1 MIPGMLGRA
10 LFALVC
16 LIITA
21 GALLPMYP
29 RHVEA
34 PGPLSADPALLI
46 AGSAATDCRDCALG
60 DADGARCRSVC
71 SCDRVLST
79 ASASPEPRF
88 SLTVHLVVL
97 PLPAGL
103 SFEPRPLPPKLPAI

>member
-10 LFALVC
+10 LFAFVC

-21 GALLPMYP
+21 GAFLPIYP
-29 RHVEA
+29 RHVET
-34 PGPLSADPALLI
+34 PGPLNADPGLLI
-46 AGSAATDCRDCALG
+46 AGSAASDCRDCAPG
-60 DADGARCRSVC
+60 DADGASCRSDC
-71 SCDRVLST
+71 SCERVLPT

-88 SLTVHLVVL
+88 SLTIHLAVL

>member
-1 MIPGMLGRA
+1 MIAAMLGRA

-16 LIITA
+16 LIIAA
-21 GALLPMYP
+21 GAILPMYP
-29 RHVEA
+29 RDVER

-46 AGSAATDCRDCALG
+46 ANFAATDCGDCVPG

-71 SCDRVLST
+71 SCDRVLPT
-79 ASASPEPRF
+79 ASAPEPRF

-103 SFEPRPLPPKLPAI
+103 SFEPRPLPPRLPAI